1 MAFAVENSLKNIE
14 QFLSLKMLFKN
25 PVQNQS
31 FAMSLTDYL
40 LIFQTHRVQTI
51 DFENRLSAT

>member
-1 MAFAVENSLKNIE
+1 MAFAVKNRMKNFG
-14 QFLSLKMLFKN
+14 QFWSLKMPFKN

-51 DFENRLSAT
+51 DLENRLSAT